1 MTNKTNK
8 LNSFINRFAHTPYY
22 ITLFVGYNWLSYT
35 IMKDNIYLVHIKTKK
50 RLVLGGYHF
59 FQQIVI
65 IGYLGGLA
73 VGNDY
78 GRYFSLFKQL
88 T

>member
-1 MTNKTNK
+1 
-8 LNSFINRFAHTPYY
+8 
-22 ITLFVGYNWLSYT
+22 
-35 IMKDNIYLVHIKTKK
+35 MKDNMQLVHIKTKK

-73 VGNDY
+73 IENDY
-78 GRYFSLFKQL
+78 GIYFLCLIIDIVILEKNH
-88 T
+88 

>member
-1 MTNKTNK
+1 
-8 LNSFINRFAHTPYY
+8 
-22 ITLFVGYNWLSYT
+22 
-35 IMKDNIYLVHIKTKK
+35 MKDNIYLVDIKTKK